1 MGGGVEIK
9 NHKQSGYTLVELIV
23 VGMMFSIL
31 TIAAYNL
38 FDNQSKINRTQQ
50 NYVEMQSSARAA
62 MQILIKDFSHAGFGC
77 VDSFNVGRTLN
88 GSNTFLIP
96 SIATFQAP
104 GSTPDDVTIV
114 YGHQH
119 VGTVTQNA
127 NATNL
132 ITADAT
138 DIAAAQGDQYR
149 RHIAFYPYTDP
160 NSFFIGTGSNGNN
173 ITITLDREIESI
185 KSGAKIFR
193 VTPIRY
199 FVDTNSSELRITPT
213 LNLGSEE
220 TLIYDVQ
227 DFQLAYSID
236 GETWLEAPTL
246 NQSRNVKIIWAYLL
260 IRSREQ
266 EPGFQESR
274 NFTLPWNSAQVQGP
288 NLPSGFHYYELH
300 AQIWLRNV
308 L

>member
-1 MGGGVEIK
+1 M
-9 NHKQSGYTLVELIV
+9 
-23 VGMMFSIL
+23 
-31 TIAAYNL
+31 
-38 FDNQSKINRTQQ
+38 
-50 NYVEMQSSARAA
+50 
-62 MQILIKDFSHAGFGC
+62 
-77 VDSFNVGRTLN
+77 
-88 GSNTFLIP
+88 
-96 SIATFQAP
+96 
-104 GSTPDDVTIV
+104 

-274 NFTLPWNSAQVQGP
+274 NLHFHGIALKYKDQTFLQDFTTMNYTPKLAAKCFVATRMAASLLLN
-288 NLPSGFHYYELH
+288 Y
-300 AQIWLRNV
+300 
-308 L
+308 